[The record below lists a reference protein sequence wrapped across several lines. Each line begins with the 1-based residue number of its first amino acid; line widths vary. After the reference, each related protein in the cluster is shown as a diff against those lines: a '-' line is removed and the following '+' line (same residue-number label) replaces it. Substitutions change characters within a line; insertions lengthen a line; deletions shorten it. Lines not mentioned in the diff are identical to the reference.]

1 MGENEP
7 NLDKQFFDIHAAD
20 EKAQAERDQEVLE
33 WAEAKI
39 GRMPGHAKRRREE
52 SGEEDEEEAQPR
64 AKSPRAD
71 DKGERDRS
79 YEEIIL
85 DEQKEQLKSIHDLT
99 FENNFLNPLNYER
112 YNAMIINDANEKLG
126 RPLMPLPLPANQHT
140 ETNRGEEEE
149 DDCDTRKE
157 TVSTTV

>member
-1 MGENEP
+1 M
-7 NLDKQFFDIHAAD
+7 
-20 EKAQAERDQEVLE
+20 
-33 WAEAKI
+33 
-39 GRMPGHAKRRREE
+39 
-52 SGEEDEEEAQPR
+52 
-64 AKSPRAD
+64 
-71 DKGERDRS
+71 
-79 YEEIIL
+79 

-126 RPLMPLPLPANQHT
+126 RPLMPLPLPANRHT